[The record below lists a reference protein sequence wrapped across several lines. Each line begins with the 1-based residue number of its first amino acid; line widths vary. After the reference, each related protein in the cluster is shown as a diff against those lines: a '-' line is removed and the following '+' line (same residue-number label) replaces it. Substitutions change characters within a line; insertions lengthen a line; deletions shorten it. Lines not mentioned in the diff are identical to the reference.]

1 MTHMTSRAL
10 ISAGGKGSTR
20 LCAGARKPTES
31 NLKDVNSPKF
41 CAFNPPT
48 NVRQSVEFWLLL
60 AAKAQP
66 QRGCILQPNV
76 AVAATLGNDKDG
88 SSQPQ
93 RGCAC
98 CERRKYPFSCMPP

>member
-1 MTHMTSRAL
+1 MPMTSPGRT
-10 ISAGGKGSTR
+10 SAGGRVSMK
-20 LCAGARKPTES
+20 LCVGASMTTENS
-31 NLKDVNSPKF
+31 LKDVTWPKF
-41 CAFNPPT
+41 FAFNQLT
-48 NVRQSVEFWLLL
+48 SVRQSVEFWLLL

-93 RGCAC
+93 RGCTC
-98 CERRKYPFSCMPP
+98 CERRNI